1 MTIFTYRGIESA
13 GMNGMEHSCRLRDF
27 FFSSSS
33 SENLNLK
40 GEIHCS
46 IKKYIHIWSKIYG
59 EQIKEKVY
67 INIRYNSIQLI
78 FFFWKKFRQK
88 IFFNRIGSC
97 RYEITLEW
105 LIENYKAFI
114 GNVYIPRIRY
124 GAWWFQLCSQRK
136 KKKKKWP
143 QTGETR
149 SDRCNYGLWSGYPFT
164 RKKISSY
171 ILYTRYTKNI
181 EWL

>member
-105 LIENYKAFI
+105 LIENYES
-114 GNVYIPRIRY
+114 VYRQRLYTTHKIRSVVIPM
-124 GAWWFQLCSQRK
+124 CSQRK
-136 KKKKKWP
+136 KKKKKNGRKLGK
-143 QTGETR
+143 QGR
-149 SDRCNYGLWSGYPFT
+149 IDAIMVYGLVIHL
-164 RKKISSY
+164 KISSY